1 MKRVSAL
8 WQASPRKVV
17 GALFI
22 LMLAAMM
29 AVASGASFTSTT
41 PNVGNV
47 VTAGIMKIDTD
58 KSGGAILSI
67 SGLVPGH
74 NDHGTVTLN
83 NTGDAA
89 GVLTLSKSNV
99 SNSGPALSSKL
110 DLVITDTSDGS
121 TVYSG
126 KLGNMARQ
134 RRPARS
140 PRAGTKTYDF
150 KVSFPDGGLPAGP
163 TSGDNAYQ
171 SASTSVDSPGTL
183 SASND
188 PVVRDHRFT
197 SPRAGHF
204 GRPRAHVRSAPGDP
218 GRDGHH
224 VRPGALRLPAL
235 RAGRPFDGAE
245 RSTAARWSSTRS

>member
-41 PNVGNV
+41 AERRQRRHRRRHEASTPTRTV
-47 VTAGIMKIDTD
+47 
-58 KSGGAILSI
+58 GAILNI
-67 SGLVPGH
+67 HGLVPGH
-74 NDHGTVTLN
+74 SDHGTVTLT

-126 KLGNMARQ
+126 KLGNMGP
-134 RRPARS
+134 RPA
-140 PRAGTKTYDF
+140 GTIAKGAPKTYDF
-150 KVSFPDGGLPAGP
+150 TVSFPDGGLPAGP

-171 SASTSVDSPGTL
+171 SASTSVDYAWDAVSQ
-183 SASND
+183 
-188 PVVRDHRFT
+188 
-197 SPRAGHF
+197 
-204 GRPRAHVRSAPGDP
+204 
-218 GRDGHH
+218 
-224 VRPGALRLPAL
+224 
-235 RAGRPFDGAE
+235 
-245 RSTAARWSSTRS
+245 

>member
-47 VTAGIMKIDTD
+47 VAAGVMKIDTN
-58 KSGGAILSI
+58 KNGGAILDVH
-67 SGLVPGH
+67 GLVPGH
-74 NDHGTVTLN
+74 TDSGTVTLT

-99 SNSGPALSSKL
+99 VNAGAALSSKV
-110 DLVITDTSDGS
+110 DLVITDTSNGS

-126 KLGNMARQ
+126 KLGNMPA
-134 RRPARS
+134 RPAGTIAK
-140 PRAGTKTYDF
+140 AGTKTYDF
-150 KVSFPDGGLPAGP
+150 SVSFPDGDASSG
-163 TSGDNAYQ
+163 TSGSDNAYQ
-171 SASTSVDSPGTL
+171 GASTSVDFAWNAVSQ
-183 SASND
+183 
-188 PVVRDHRFT
+188 
-197 SPRAGHF
+197 
-204 GRPRAHVRSAPGDP
+204 
-218 GRDGHH
+218 
-224 VRPGALRLPAL
+224 
-235 RAGRPFDGAE
+235 
-245 RSTAARWSSTRS
+245 

>member
-47 VTAGIMKIDTD
+47 VAAGVMSIDTD
-58 KSGGAILSI
+58 KHGGAILDVH
-67 SGLVPGH
+67 GLVPGH
-74 NDHGTVTLN
+74 SDNGTVTLT

-99 SNSGPALSSKL
+99 VNSGAPLSSKV

-121 TVYSG
+121 VVYSG
-126 KLGNMARQ
+126 KLGSMGN
-134 RRPARS
+134 RPAGTI
-140 PRAGTKTYDF
+140 AKGGTKTYDF
-150 KVSFPDGGLPAGP
+150 NVAFPDADAGNG
-163 TSGDNAYQ
+163 TSGSDNAYQ
-171 SASTSVDSPGTL
+171 GSSTSVDFAWNAVSQ
-183 SASND
+183 
-188 PVVRDHRFT
+188 
-197 SPRAGHF
+197 
-204 GRPRAHVRSAPGDP
+204 
-218 GRDGHH
+218 
-224 VRPGALRLPAL
+224 
-235 RAGRPFDGAE
+235 
-245 RSTAARWSSTRS
+245 

>member
-47 VTAGIMKIDTD
+47 VAAGVMKIDTD
-58 KSGGAILSI
+58 KSGGAILDVH
-67 SGLVPGH
+67 GLVPGH
-74 NDHGTVTLN
+74 NDHGTVTLS

-89 GVLTLSKSNV
+89 GVLTLTKSNV

-110 DLVITDTSDGS
+110 DLVITDNSDGS

-126 KLGNMARQ
+126 KLGNM
-134 RRPARS
+134 PAS
-140 PRAGTKTYDF
+140 PAGTIAKGASKTYDF

-171 SASTSVDSPGTL
+171 SASSSVDFAWDAVSQ
-183 SASND
+183 
-188 PVVRDHRFT
+188 
-197 SPRAGHF
+197 
-204 GRPRAHVRSAPGDP
+204 
-218 GRDGHH
+218 
-224 VRPGALRLPAL
+224 
-235 RAGRPFDGAE
+235 
-245 RSTAARWSSTRS
+245 

>member
-47 VTAGIMKIDTD
+47 VTAGVMKIDTD
-58 KSGGAILSI
+58 KNGGAILDI
-67 SGLVPGH
+67 HGLVPGNH
-74 NDHGTVTLN
+74 PQSGSVTLTN
-83 NTGDAA
+83 SGDAD

-99 SNSGPALSSKL
+99 SNSGPALSSKV
-110 DLVITDTSDGS
+110 DLVITDTSNGS

-126 KLGNMARQ
+126 KLGNMPA
-134 RRPARS
+134 RPAGAIAKGNS
-140 PRAGTKTYDF
+140 KTYDF
-150 KVSFPDGGLPAGP
+150 TVSFPDGGLPAGP

-171 SASTSVDSPGTL
+171 SASTSVDFAWDAVSQ
-183 SASND
+183 
-188 PVVRDHRFT
+188 
-197 SPRAGHF
+197 
-204 GRPRAHVRSAPGDP
+204 
-218 GRDGHH
+218 
-224 VRPGALRLPAL
+224 
-235 RAGRPFDGAE
+235 
-245 RSTAARWSSTRS
+245 